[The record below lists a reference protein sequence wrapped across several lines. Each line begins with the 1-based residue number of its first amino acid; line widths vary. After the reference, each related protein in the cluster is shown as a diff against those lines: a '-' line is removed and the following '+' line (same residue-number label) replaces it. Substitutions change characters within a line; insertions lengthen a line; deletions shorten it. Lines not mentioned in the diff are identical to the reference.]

1 MKRILTSRTGQIIQ
15 GLILGLLLLA
25 ALDML
30 VQIESGARVFRY
42 QGF

>member
-1 MKRILTSRTGQIIQ
+1 MKRILASRAGQIIQ
-15 GLILGLLLLA
+15 GLILGLLLLT

>member
-1 MKRILTSRTGQIIQ
+1 MENIVSRAGKLAQ
-15 GLILGLLLLA
+15 GLVLGLLLLS
-25 ALDML
+25 ALDMM

>member
-1 MKRILTSRTGQIIQ
+1 MDLIARRAGQLAQ
-15 GLILGLLLLA
+15 GLILGILLLS
-25 ALDML
+25 ALDMM

>member
-1 MKRILTSRTGQIIQ
+1 MKRTIARRAGQIIQ
-15 GLILGLLLLA
+15 GLILGLLLLT